1 MNEDGKFYLIT
12 FGIYYGI
19 GIVLAF
25 LCRIWYLK
33 TYDEYHINRMNPF
46 AWWLGEEQIMTF
58 CAWPVWTIIAAI
70 AYIVDYLPNKITG
83 NI

>member
-1 MNEDGKFYLIT
+1 MSEEGKIILYTLL
-12 FGIYYGI
+12 IYYSI

-33 TYDEYHINRMNPF
+33 TYDPDYINRMNPF
-46 AWWLGEEQIMTF
+46 AWWLGNSQIMTF